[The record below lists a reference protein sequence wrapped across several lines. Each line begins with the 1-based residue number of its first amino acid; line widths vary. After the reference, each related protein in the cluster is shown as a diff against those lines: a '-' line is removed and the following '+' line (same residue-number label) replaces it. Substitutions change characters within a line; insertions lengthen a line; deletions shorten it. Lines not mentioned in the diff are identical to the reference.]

1 LRNAAIDE
9 ADEFLDED
17 LVAGVGGGERVPRD
31 STDQ

>member
-17 LVAGVGGGERVPRD
+17 LVAGVVAASGFPRD